1 MTDEASPPHQ
11 TAGVPTGTLIMGTYK
26 IEKLINA
33 GGMGEVYRGHN
44 IHNGEP
50 VAIKIVLPAFAADP
64 KYVSLLQKESTIL
77 SRLSHEA
84 IVRYHVF
91 TNDPAIGRPCLVME
105 FVSGIS
111 LAQRMTEGS
120 ISLGETR
127 AMFRRIAA
135 GLERAHRAGVVHRD
149 LSPDNVIL
157 EDGMVEQAK
166 IIDFGIAKSS
176 KAGPGTLLQGQLAG
190 KLSYMSPEQLGA
202 FGGEID
208 GRSDVYSLA
217 LMIAG
222 ACQGEA
228 IDMGNSIADAVT
240 KRSSVPD
247 LGGVYPE
254 LGPLLARMLE
264 PDPGRR
270 PESMTEVIALLNRPA
285 PTLVQEAP
293 PRPDVQPV
301 DLNRTHIGGKVPL
314 DESSWAIFGNEAVVP
329 QERTLVSSAI
339 SAVNQ
344 PTVVDA
350 ALEEDDSPFGAPSV
364 NVLST
369 LSVNERAEPAKA
381 GAAQTGL
388 TAEPEAGGRSRLVI
402 AGLAAIVVAVGAAAW
417 LSGVLGPKKPDDP
430 ISVQDFASTA
440 TIETS
445 TDPASTTVASE
456 AASDAAAGRAES
468 IAQEI
473 DAARQKAGE
482 AAAQAKMAATA
493 AGKVSDP
500 AMAEAEAGKAEAAA
514 RLAASQRDLA
524 LAAQSGLQTALKD
537 AAASGPAGLRAKA
550 AADSATASLTAI
562 AASVDAAGASAAKA
576 RATAT
581 ARTLPLRQ
589 RAWLASF
596 EPAPCTFLLTP
607 QPDGPLSLKG
617 VAADPASFDGLS
629 RDFASEFGAA
639 PAIDVTAIE
648 PEQCAVLDL
657 ANLNSGTASRV
668 KLTGMPESLKSGN
681 TLEARVEGSQQRGV
695 RLFLI
700 NEAGGVYS
708 LAKWTKPDGNGTH
721 WLSVP
726 LGLDGTSGP
735 RTEMIMALATETPLS
750 QLETIG
756 DGYTARTL
764 MPRLQWWL
772 DQSKEVAAIAIQP
785 IRLEP

>member
-11 TAGVPTGTLIMGTYK
+11 TAGVPSGTLIMGTYK

-228 IDMGNSIADAVT
+228 IDMGNSIVDAVT

-254 LGPLLARMLE
+254 LRPFLARMLE
-264 PDPGRR
+264 PDPRRR

-301 DLNRTHIGGKVPL
+301 DPNRTHIGGKVPL
-314 DESSWAIFGNEAVVP
+314 DEGSSAIFGNEAVVP
-329 QERTLVSSAI
+329 QERTLLSSAI

-344 PTVVDA
+344 PTVLDA
-350 ALEEDDSPFGAPSV
+350 ALVEDDSPFGAPSV
-364 NVLST
+364 NVSST
-369 LSVNERAEPAKA
+369 LSGNERAEPAKA
-381 GAAQTGL
+381 GTAQTGL
-388 TAEPEAGGRSRLVI
+388 TAEPEAGGRSRLII
-402 AGLAAIVVAVGAAAW
+402 AGLAAIIVAGGTAAW

-430 ISVQDFASTA
+430 ISVQDSAPTA

-445 TDPASTTVASE
+445 TDPATKTASSE
-456 AASDAAAGRAES
+456 AASETAAGRAEE
-468 IAQEI
+468 IAREI
-473 DAARQKAGE
+473 DTARQKAGE

-493 AGKVSDP
+493 AREVSDP
-500 AMAEAEAGKAEAAA
+500 AMAETEAGKAEAAA
-514 RLAASQRDLA
+514 RLAASQRALA
-524 LAAQSGLQTALKD
+524 LAAQSRLQTALMD

-562 AASVDAAGASAAKA
+562 AASVDAAGASAAEA

-581 ARTLPLRQ
+581 ALTLPLRQ
-589 RAWLASF
+589 RAWLVSF
-596 EPAPCTFLLTP
+596 EHAPCTFLLTP
-607 QPDGPLSLKG
+607 PPDEPLSLKG

-629 RDFASEFGAA
+629 RAFASEFGAA

-668 KLTGMPESLKSGN
+668 KLTGMPESLKSGS
-681 TLEARVEGSQQRGV
+681 TLEARVEGAQQRGV
-695 RLFLI
+695 RLLLI
-700 NEAGGVYS
+700 NESGGVYS

-735 RTEMIMALATETPLS
+735 RTELIMALATETPLS

-772 DQSKEVAAIAIQP
+772 DQSKEVAAIDIQP